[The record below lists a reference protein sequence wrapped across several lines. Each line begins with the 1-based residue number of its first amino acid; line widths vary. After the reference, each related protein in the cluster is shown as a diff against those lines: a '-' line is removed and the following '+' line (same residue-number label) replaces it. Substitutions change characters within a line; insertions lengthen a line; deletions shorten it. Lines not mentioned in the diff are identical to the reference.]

1 MKIVII
7 GAGIAG
13 KTIGI
18 FLQKKGI
25 EVTIAERQPDMNE
38 KGHAFLMH
46 DDALSI
52 LRELNDGKPDLPGL
66 PIGRFHLRRPNGYE
80 VKNVELDSWR
90 CMKRC
95 DLISFL
101 RELLQP
107 GTIVRGRDFS
117 HFIREDGRVVAA
129 VFTNG
134 HIEYG
139 DIFIGAD
146 GGNSKVREALFG
158 KTALTPVAVK
168 EIVGISRN
176 LDVTGRHANTFF
188 KFQEIDRGLAFG
200 MIPTSE
206 DESVWFMQ
214 YDPAIG
220 DVREDKPEKIKAFCN
235 RMLRG
240 FPEVT
245 GEIIRS
251 TDFAKT
257 YIWST
262 RDFDL
267 LPTFHRQNV
276 VLLGDAA
283 HLTLPFTS
291 AGTTNAIVGAKTL
304 LQCLEDNENSETAF
318 RDYYGQRRPVIEK
331 HLLLGRQL
339 KKIFLFPSGREESP
353 LPLLASSRQADSEKA
368 STIIRALGTGP
379 RKKLLTVRYFTDP
392 ICSTCW
398 VIQPIWKKLNLEYGH
413 YLDIQYIM
421 GGLLPSWKDCKGK
434 IMSPSDAAIHW
445 KEVSDSYKM
454 PIDSDVW
461 IEDPLSSS
469 FPPSIAFKAAQ
480 LQDEHL
486 ALLFLRRIRE
496 MIFLEKKNIM
506 KWIFLEMAAVETGL
520 DIPRFR
526 TDYAGEGK
534 TRFDRDLEMARAMD
548 VNSFPTLFFSDQAGH
563 EIRLKGYQHYQDF
576 ERVILQ
582 LLPFAKKAEIDRQPE
597 SLFRSYP
604 TMVDAEFALLSNL
617 MRKDARLV
625 LQRLNQEGFI
635 EKLESGNGVL
645 WKMR

>member
-7 GAGIAG
+7 GGGIAG
-13 KTIGI
+13 MTMGI

-25 EVTIAERQPDMNE
+25 GVTIAERQPDMNE

-52 LRELNDGKPDLPGL
+52 LRELGDGKTDLPGQS
-66 PIGRFHLRRPNGYE
+66 IARFCLRRPNGAE

-95 DLISFL
+95 ELINFL
-101 RELLQP
+101 RGLLQP
-107 GTIVRGRDFS
+107 GTIVLGRVFS
-117 HFIREDGRVVAA
+117 HFIRKDGVAVAA

-134 HIEYG
+134 DVEYG

-158 KTALTPVAVK
+158 KIALTPVAVK
-168 EIVGISRN
+168 EIVGIFQNREIASR
-176 LDVTGRHANTFF
+176 HINTFL

-206 DESVWFMQ
+206 NEFVWFMQ
-214 YDPAIG
+214 YDPGIG

-240 FPEVT
+240 FPDIT
-245 GEIIRS
+245 GEILRS
-251 TDFAKT
+251 TDFSKT

-267 LPTFHRQNV
+267 LPAFHRQNV

-304 LQCLEDNENSETAF
+304 LQCLEDTENYEAAF
-318 RDYYGQRRPVIEK
+318 RDYYRQRSPVIEK
-331 HLLLGRQL
+331 HILLGRQL
-339 KKIFLFPSGREESP
+339 KKIFLFPGEEPPLPFLASPRPAGGAMAATIRRSP
-353 LPLLASSRQADSEKA
+353 LR
-368 STIIRALGTGP
+368 GP
-379 RKKLLTVRYFTDP
+379 REKLLRVRYFTDP

-398 VIQPIWKKLNLEYGH
+398 IIQPIWKKLNLEYGH
-413 YLDIQYIM
+413 YLDIQYVM

-434 IMSPSDAAIHW
+434 IISPSDAAMHW
-445 KEVSDSYKM
+445 KEVGESYKM

-480 LQDEHL
+480 LQDENR

-506 KWIFLEMAAVETGL
+506 KWNFLEMAALEAGL
-520 DIPRFR
+520 DVTRFR
-526 TDYAGEGK
+526 TDYVDEAR
-534 TRFDRDLEMARAMD
+534 TSFDRDLELARVME
-548 VNSFPTLFFSDQAGH
+548 VNSFPTLFFSDQSGK
-563 EIRLKGYQHYQDF
+563 EVRLKGYQHYQDF
-576 ERVILQ
+576 ERAIRH
-582 LLPFAKKAEIDRQPE
+582 LLPFAKKAEIDRHPE
-597 SLFRSYP
+597 SLFRCYP

-617 MRKDARLV
+617 MRKDARKV
-625 LQRLNQEGFI
+625 LQQLNQQGFI
-635 EKLESGNGVL
+635 EKVESGNGIL
-645 WKMR
+645 WKMK